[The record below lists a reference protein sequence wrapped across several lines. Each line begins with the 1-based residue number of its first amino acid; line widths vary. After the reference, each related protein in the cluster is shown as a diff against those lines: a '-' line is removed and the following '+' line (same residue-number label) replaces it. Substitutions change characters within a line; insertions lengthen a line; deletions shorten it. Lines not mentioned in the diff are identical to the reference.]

1 MAQLTKANTVTKY
14 NDTGSGLFKDNTS
27 GDIGAD
33 DARALVTDV
42 TDSVPFTSDD
52 SYTWPFP
59 QVTASGTDTYAATT
73 SPAIS
78 AYATGQKFQ
87 IKFTNASTGVST
99 LNLNTLGAKKIYTNP
114 TTQATTGDI
123 TAAQIYLLIYDAAL
137 DAAAGGFLM
146 IGGSGGGGA
155 VDSVNGQ
162 TGVVVL
168 DAGDVGADP
177 AGSAS
182 TVATNLSN
190 HISDS
195 TDAHDASAIS
205 FSATG
210 NIAATDVQAAIVELD
225 GETLNGRAA
234 ANTTGVAIS
243 FAVPQIY
250 GSVGTPETGNITIV
264 TTGLVQGM
272 TQLLIHNNGTEPTY
286 GAEIQIISGTYTT
299 GVVNYIMLMAVS
311 STLVLVTISQEIA

>member
-168 DAGDVGADP
+168 DAGDVDFTP
-177 AGSAS
+177 AG
-182 TVATNLSN
+182 T
-190 HISDS
+190 
-195 TDAHDASAIS
+195 
-205 FSATG
+205 
-210 NIAATDVQAAIVELD
+210 IAATDVQAAIEELD
-225 GETLNGRAA
+225 TEKLAVSAFAPYLFDRATPSTAGGTVTLDMNSQKSRMFVGSS
-234 ANTTGVAIS
+234 S
-243 FAVPQIY
+243 FATPKTFALSNETNGLQFQMNFEVTNVAAVITVP
-250 GSVGTPETGNITIV
+250 SDW
-264 TTGLVQGM
+264 
-272 TQLLIHNNGTEPTY
+272 
-286 GAEIQIISGTYTT
+286 
-299 GVVNYIMLMAVS
+299 LMADINFDG
-311 STLVLVTISQEIA
+311 STWTPPEIGKYVFGGGFDGTDWYVNVAGPYN